1 MAKQPLIPPFGE
13 KVKLKDFDPDH
24 TGKNNSEEN
33 AEAKQAKDLEK
44 LRELQEVFFADGRFA
59 LLVVLQG
66 MDTSG
71 KDGAIEHVF
80 HGVNPQGVQ
89 VASFKRPSEEELA
102 HDYLWR
108 VHQQTPRRGQI
119 VVFNRSHYEDVLVV
133 RVHELVPKDM
143 WRKRYDQIN
152 DFERHLVENGTTILK
167 FFLYISKDEQ
177 KRRLQARLDEPNKR
191 WKFAV
196 GDLKE
201 RELWD
206 DYVDAYEDVLSKT
219 NTEVAPWHVVP
230 ANKKWYRNYVITKKI
245 VEALEGM
252 GLKYPEPKDDLTNIV
267 IPD

>member
-1 MAKQPLIPPFGE
+1 MAKQLLVPPFGE
-13 KVKLKDFDPDH
+13 KVKLKDYDPEY
-24 TGKNNSEEN
+24 TGKNNSEDE
-33 AEAKQAKDLEK
+33 AESKQAKDLEK
-44 LRELQEVFFADGRFA
+44 LRDLQEVFFADGRFS

-133 RVHELVPKDM
+133 RVHSLVPKDV

-152 DFERHLVENGTTILK
+152 DFEQHLVENGTTILK

-177 KRRLQARLDEPNKR
+177 KQRLQARLDDPNKR

-219 NTEVAPWHVVP
+219 NTESAPWHVVP
-230 ANKKWYRNYVITKKI
+230 ANKKWYRNFVITRKI
-245 VEALEGM
+245 VETLEGM